1 MAQVIGWSWQLLDAP
16 AQRLMAVLTLFAGD
30 ASVAGVAGVLE
41 PEEAAPVAARLDD
54 LVQHSLARVVHTAE
68 AGDTA
73 GGPRFSLV
81 EPVREFV
88 NAQLEANTAR
98 ACANACD
105 IG

>member
-41 PEEAAPVAARLDD
+41 EEAAPVAARLDD
-54 LVQHSLARVVHTAE
+54 LVQHSLARVVQAE
-68 AGDTA
+68 AGCTA

-88 NAQLEANTAR
+88 YAQIEAEHGAQP
-98 ACANACD
+98 A
-105 IG
+105 